1 MKWLLSPANP
11 FVFKSHFLFSGEH
24 PMSTAPSQEGQ
35 SLNTP
40 DYVKNTKLIAWVAK
54 MAALTKPDRI
64 YWCDG
69 SDEEFASLCQQ
80 LVACGTFKKLNPV
93 KRPNSFLACS
103 DPSDV
108 ARVEDRTY
116 ICAEKKESA
125 GPTNNWMA
133 PGEMRCLLQH
143 GQSDGSKALF
153 DGCMKGRTM
162 YVVPFSMGPLGSH
175 ISHIGVELTDSAYV
189 AVNQK
194 IMTRMGKAV
203 FDVLGEN
210 GEFVP
215 CVHTVGA
222 PLEPGQVD
230 VKWPCNKTKYI
241 VHYPQTHEIWS
252 YGSGYG
258 GNALLGKKCF
268 ALRIAST
275 MGRDQGWLAEHM
287 LILGVTSP
295 GGRKY
300 HLAGAFPSACG
311 KTNFSMLVPPAG
323 FEGWSV
329 TTIGDDIAWIK
340 PHADGRMYAINPEA
354 GYFGVAPGTNLMTNP
369 NCMASLHQD
378 VIFTNVA
385 LTDDGDVWWEGME
398 KDSGSLPAHLI
409 DWQGK
414 DWTPAIASQTGAK
427 AAHPNSRFTVAAT
440 NNPALDPA
448 WDDPE
453 GVAIDAFIFGGRRST
468 TVPLVTEAR
477 DWRQG
482 VYMAATMGS
491 ETTAAAAGQMG
502 VVRRDPFAML
512 PFCGYNMSDYFQ
524 HWLDMGHALEAAG
537 HALPRIFCVNWFR
550 KGLDGKFV
558 WPGYGD
564 NMRVLKWMID
574 RIEGQAQGTENGF
587 GVSPIYPEIN
597 WTGLDFSQQQFDTVT
612 SIEPSAWVD
621 ELKLHTELFQQ
632 LAYHLPKELAETKA
646 EFEMRL
652 AA

>member
-1 MKWLLSPANP
+1 MNAPTMKGL
-11 FVFKSHFLFSGEH
+11 
-24 PMSTAPSQEGQ
+24 TIQAPS
-35 SLNTP
+35 
-40 DYVKNTKLIAWVAK
+40 YVKNAKLIAWVAD
-54 MAALTKPDRI
+54 MAALCKPEAI
-64 YWCDG
+64 HWCDG
-69 SDEEFASLCQQ
+69 SKEEYDRLCQQ
-80 LVACGTFKKLNPV
+80 LVDAGTFKKLNPA
-93 KRPNSFLACS
+93 KRPNSFLAVS

-116 ICAEKKESA
+116 ICSEQKENA

-133 PGEMRCLLQH
+133 PAEMRATLQP
-143 GQSDGSKALF
+143 LF

-162 YVVPFSMGPLGSH
+162 YVVPFSMGPLGSP
-175 ISHIGVELTDSAYV
+175 IAHIGIELSDSPYV
-189 AVNQK
+189 AVNMR
-194 IMTRMGKAV
+194 IMTRMGRAV
-203 FDVLGEN
+203 YDVLGAD

-222 PLEPGQVD
+222 PLEPGQKD
-230 VKWPCNKTKYI
+230 VSWPCNKTKYI
-241 VHYPQTHEIWS
+241 VHYPETREIWS

-268 ALRIAST
+268 ALRIASN
-275 MGRDQGWLAEHM
+275 MGRDEGWLAEHM

-295 GGRKY
+295 EGKKY
-300 HLAGAFPSACG
+300 HVAAAFPSACG

-323 FEGWSV
+323 FEGWKV

-340 PHADGRMYAINPEA
+340 PGKDGRLYAINPEA
-354 GYFGVAPGTNLMTNP
+354 GYFGVAPGTNMLTNP
-369 NCMASLHQD
+369 NCMDSLHHD

-398 KDSGSLPAHLI
+398 QDTKTLPGHLT

-414 DWTPAIASQTGAK
+414 DWTPQIAKETGAK

-440 NNPALDPA
+440 NNPALDDA
-448 WDDPE
+448 WDDPK

-477 DWRQG
+477 NWVEG

-491 ETTAAAAGQMG
+491 ETTAAAAGQQG

-512 PFCGYNMSDYFQ
+512 PFMGYNMSDYFQ
-524 HWLDMGHALEAAG
+524 HWLNLGKKLEAAG
-537 HALPRIFCVNWFR
+537 AKLPKIYTTNWFR
-550 KGLDGKFV
+550 KGADGKFV
-558 WPGYGD
+558 WPGYGE

-574 RIEGQAQGTENGF
+574 RVEGNKTEGVDHIT
-587 GVSPIYPEIN
+587 GVSPRYEDLN
-597 WTGLDFSQQQFDTVT
+597 WTGLDFSAEQFATVT
-612 SIEPSAWVD
+612 SIDKAAWQA
-621 ELKLHTELFQQ
+621 ELKLHAELFKQ
-632 LAYHLPKELAETKA
+632 LEHHLPKELPETKA
-646 EFEMRL
+646 AIEQRL